1 MVEDFAQI
9 PRSER
14 IIVALDCNHE
24 EAIAI
29 AKELKGFATWVKVG
43 MTLYYACGPR
53 IVEELNER
61 LVAGYLGYP
70 AAAEAVEP

>member
-14 IIVALDCNHE
+14 IIVALDCDHD

-43 MTLYYACGPR
+43 MTL
-53 IVEELNER
+53 
-61 LVAGYLGYP
+61 
-70 AAAEAVEP
+70 